1 MSEYTARRL
10 PKWIIVVM
18 QRRSF
23 LSLTAATALAQSPTP
38 KRLIVHADDAGMCHS
53 VNLATR
59 EALEIGIVSS
69 ASVMMPCPWVQEFC
83 DWAKANPTRDLGLHL
98 TLTSEW
104 RYYRWRPVASIDKVK
119 GLIDSEGYMWRD
131 VRSSAANSTPAE
143 VEIELRAQI
152 ERAKSYGLKFTHFDT
167 HMGTLFARPDFF
179 DLYTSLA
186 KEYGVPC
193 MLPKPLPVAE
203 AELKGYPITMDMLRE
218 KRRQGFAMLDR
229 LVTGVPGRNPAER
242 RESYKTFLANL
253 QPGVTK
259 LIIHLAKDDAEIRA
273 VSNAWEYRWADFLFW
288 TSSEAKDLLARH
300 NIELYTYRQLGESQ
314 RNA

>member
-1 MSEYTARRL
+1 MH
-10 PKWIIVVM
+10 
-18 QRRSF
+18 RRSF
-23 LSLTAATALAQSPTP
+23 LALTAATALAQSPNI

-53 VNLATR
+53 VNMATR
-59 EALEIGIVSS
+59 EALEKGIVSS

-104 RYYRWRPVASIDKVK
+104 RYYRWRPVASIDKVR
-119 GLIDSEGYMWRD
+119 GLLDAEGYMWRD
-131 VRSSAANSTPAE
+131 VRSSATNSNPSE

-167 HMGTLFARPDFF
+167 HMGTLYARQDFF
-179 DLYTSLA
+179 EVYTRLA

-193 MLPKPLPVAE
+193 MLPKPGGVNE
-203 AELKGYPITMDMLRE
+203 AELKTYPITLDSLRD
-218 KRRQGFAMLDR
+218 KQRQGFAMLDR

-242 RESYKTFLANL
+242 RESYKTFLADL

-259 LIIHLAKDDAEIRA
+259 LIIHLAKDDVEIRA
-273 VSNAWEYRWADFLFW
+273 VTNAWEYRWADFLFW
-288 TSSEAKDLLARH
+288 TSNEAKDLLAQH

-314 RNA
+314 HPA